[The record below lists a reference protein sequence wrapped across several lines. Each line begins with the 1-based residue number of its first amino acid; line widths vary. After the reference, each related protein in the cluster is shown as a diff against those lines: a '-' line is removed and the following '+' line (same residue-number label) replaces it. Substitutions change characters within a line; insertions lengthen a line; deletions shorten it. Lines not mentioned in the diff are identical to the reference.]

1 MNTTQTSQEKRTIKV
16 KDFLNDFHA
25 DMPDGELLKRYHLT
39 PAGLEKFYSMLLDRR
54 ILGPQELQQHYRRE
68 NQRQTEAPKDEEEKA
83 GFICPACLAA
93 QDTMFDICPS
103 CGVSFQ
109 ELMSRER
116 MPRWPVSEDPP
127 VASSPRVGKVPLGE
141 KILDVIS
148 GVRDRSLFGD
158 TATRQEN
165 KSTDAPPQDGDDGY
179 FAVAGTSSEAHS
191 GFDAPLDEMVHGS
204 PLEYANDAD
213 ADADAPAVE
222 ALCDTCQE
230 RMQSGLRDVYD
241 RSRSYLAMKMSA
253 TFLVLGIL
261 GCLMVSF
268 FDGYSLWRLAVV
280 CGTGISFLVGASLLT
295 VGAFMFLAREKVY
308 FCPLCKRVYPRG

>member
-1 MNTTQTSQEKRTIKV
+1 MNTVQTSQEKRTIKV
-16 KDFLNDFHA
+16 KDFLDDFHA
-25 DMPDGELLKRYHLT
+25 GMPDGELLKRYHLT
-39 PAGLEKFYSMLLDRR
+39 PAGLEKFYSMLLDRH
-54 ILGPQELQQHYRRE
+54 ILGSQELQHHYKQE

-83 GFICPACLAA
+83 GFICPACLVA
-93 QDTMFDICPS
+93 QDTMFDICPR

-116 MPRWPVSEDPP
+116 TPNGPVSEDPP
-127 VASSPRVGKVPLGE
+127 VASSAREARVPLGE

-148 GVRDRSLFGD
+148 SVRDRSLFRD
-158 TATRQEN
+158 TAAQQEN
-165 KSTDAPPQDGDDGY
+165 KSTSAPPRDGDDGY
-179 FAVAGTSSEAHS
+179 FAVAGTSSEARS
-191 GFDAPLDEMVHGS
+191 GFDAPLDDMVHGS
-204 PLEYANDAD
+204 ALEYANDAD
-213 ADADAPAVE
+213 ADAPAVE
-222 ALCDTCQE
+222 VLCDSCQE

-280 CGTGISFLVGASLLT
+280 CATGISFLVGASLLT

>member
-1 MNTTQTSQEKRTIKV
+1 MNTIQTSQEKRTIKV
-16 KDFLNDFHA
+16 KDFLDDFHA
-25 DMPDGELLKRYHLT
+25 GMPDGELLKRYHLT
-39 PAGLEKFYSMLLDRR
+39 PAGLEKFYSMLLDRH
-54 ILGPQELQQHYRRE
+54 ILKSQDIQHHYRLE
-68 NQRQTEAPKDEEEKA
+68 NQRQAEAPKDEEEKA

-93 QDTMFDICPS
+93 QDTMFDICPR

-116 MPRWPVSEDPP
+116 TTKGPVSEDPP
-127 VASSPRVGKVPLGE
+127 VASSERAARVPLGE

-158 TATRQEN
+158 TAARQEN
-165 KSTDAPPQDGDDGY
+165 KSASAPQRDGDDGY
-179 FAVAGTSSEAHS
+179 FAVAGTSSEAHT
-191 GFDAPLDEMVHGS
+191 GFDAPLAEMVHGS

-213 ADADAPAVE
+213 ADAPAVE
-222 ALCDTCQE
+222 VLCDSCQE

-280 CGTGISFLVGASLLT
+280 CGTGISFLVGTSLLT

>member
-1 MNTTQTSQEKRTIKV
+1 MNTIQTSQEKRTIKV
-16 KDFLNDFHA
+16 KDFLDDFHA
-25 DMPDGELLKRYHLT
+25 GMPDGELLKRYHLT
-39 PAGLEKFYSMLLDRR
+39 PAGLEKFYSMLLDRH
-54 ILGPQELQQHYRRE
+54 ILSSHDIQHHYRLE
-68 NQRQTEAPKDEEEKA
+68 SQRQAEALKEEEEKA
-83 GFICPACLAA
+83 GFICPACLAS
-93 QDTMFDICPS
+93 QDTMFDICPR

-116 MPRWPVSEDPP
+116 TTKGPVSEDPP
-127 VASSPRVGKVPLGE
+127 AASSARQARVPLGE

-148 GVRDRSLFGD
+148 GVRDRSIFG
-158 TATRQEN
+158 AAGARQEN
-165 KSTDAPPQDGDDGY
+165 KSTDAPLQEGDDGY
-179 FAVAGTSSEAHS
+179 FAAAGTTSEPHS

-213 ADADAPAVE
+213 SDAPAVE

-230 RMQSGLRDVYD
+230 RMQLGLRDVYD

-268 FDGYSLWRLAVV
+268 FDGYSLLRLAVV
-280 CGTGISFLVGASLLT
+280 CATGISFLVGASLLT
-295 VGAFMFLAREKVY
+295 VGAFLFLAREKVY

>member
-1 MNTTQTSQEKRTIKV
+1 MNTIQTNQEKRTIKV
-16 KDFLNDFHA
+16 KDFLDDFHA
-25 DMPDGELLKRYHLT
+25 GMSDGELLKRYHLT
-39 PAGLEKFYSMLLDRR
+39 AAGLEKFYSMLLDRH
-54 ILGPQELQQHYRRE
+54 ILSSKDIQHHYRLE
-68 NQRQTEAPKDEEEKA
+68 NQRQAEAPKDEEEKA

-93 QDTMFDICPS
+93 QDTMFDICPR

-109 ELMSRER
+109 ELMNRER
-116 MPRWPVSEDPP
+116 TTNEPVSEDPP
-127 VASSPRVGKVPLGE
+127 VASPAREAKVPLGE

-148 GVRDRSLFGD
+148 SVRDRSLFG
-158 TATRQEN
+158 AAAARQEN
-165 KSTDAPPQDGDDGY
+165 KSIGATPQEGNDAY
-179 FAVAGTSSEAHS
+179 FAAASATSEPHS
-191 GFDAPLDEMVHGS
+191 GFDAPLDDIVHGS

-213 ADADAPAVE
+213 SEGPTVE

-230 RMQSGLRDVYD
+230 KMQLGLRDVYD

-268 FDGYSLWRLAVV
+268 FDGYSVSRLAVV
-280 CGTGISFLVGASLLT
+280 CATGISFLVGASLLT
-295 VGAFMFLAREKVY
+295 VGAFLYLAREKVY

>member
-1 MNTTQTSQEKRTIKV
+1 MNTVQTSQEKRTIKV
-16 KDFLNDFHA
+16 KDFLDDFHTG
-25 DMPDGELLKRYHLT
+25 MPDGELLKRYHLT
-39 PAGLEKFYSMLLDRR
+39 PAGLEKFYSMLLDRH
-54 ILGPQELQQHYRRE
+54 ILGSQELQHHYKQE

-83 GFICPACLAA
+83 GFICPACLVA
-93 QDTMFDICPS
+93 QDTMFDICPR

-116 MPRWPVSEDPP
+116 TPKGPVSVAPP
-127 VASSPRVGKVPLGE
+127 AAPLAREARVPLGE

-158 TATRQEN
+158 AAARQEN
-165 KSTDAPPQDGDDGY
+165 KSTDAPPRDGDEGY
-179 FAVAGTSSEAHS
+179 FAVVGTSSEAHT
-191 GFDAPLDEMVHGS
+191 GFDAPLDEIVHGS
-204 PLEYANDAD
+204 PVEYANDAD
-213 ADADAPAVE
+213 ADAPAVE
-222 ALCDTCQE
+222 VLCDSCQE

-280 CGTGISFLVGASLLT
+280 CATGVSFLVGASLLT

-308 FCPLCKRVYPRG
+308 FCPLCKRIYPRG

>member
-1 MNTTQTSQEKRTIKV
+1 MNTVQTSQEKRTIKV
-16 KDFLNDFHA
+16 KDFLDDFHA
-25 DMPDGELLKRYHLT
+25 GMSDGELLKRYHLT
-39 PAGLEKFYSMLLDRR
+39 PAGLEKFYSMLLDRH
-54 ILGPQELQQHYRRE
+54 ILGSQELQHHYKQE

-83 GFICPACLAA
+83 GFICPACLVA
-93 QDTMFDICPS
+93 QDTMFDICPK

-116 MPRWPVSEDPP
+116 TPNRPVSEDPP
-127 VASSPRVGKVPLGE
+127 VASSAREARVPLGE
-141 KILDVIS
+141 KILEVIS
-148 GVRDRSLFGD
+148 SVRDRSLFRD
-158 TATRQEN
+158 TAAQQEN
-165 KSTDAPPQDGDDGY
+165 KSTSAPPRDGDDGY
-179 FAVAGTSSEAHS
+179 FAVAGTSSEARS
-191 GFDAPLDEMVHGS
+191 GFDAPLDDMVHGS
-204 PLEYANDAD
+204 ALEYANDAE
-213 ADADAPAVE
+213 ADAPAVE
-222 ALCDTCQE
+222 VLCDSCQE

-280 CGTGISFLVGASLLT
+280 CATGISFLVGASLLT

>member
-1 MNTTQTSQEKRTIKV
+1 MNTVQTSQEKRTIKV
-16 KDFLNDFHA
+16 KDFLDDFHGG
-25 DMPDGELLKRYHLT
+25 MPDGELQKRYHLT
-39 PAGLEKFYSMLLDRR
+39 PAGLEKFYSMLLDRH
-54 ILGPQELQQHYRRE
+54 ILGSQELLHHYKRE
-68 NQRQTEAPKDEEEKA
+68 NQRQTEARKDEEEKA
-83 GFICPACLAA
+83 RFICPACLAA

-116 MPRWPVSEDPP
+116 TPKEPVSEAPP
-127 VASSPRVGKVPLGE
+127 AASSARVEKVPLGE

-148 GVRDRSLFGD
+148 GVRDRSLFGHK
-158 TATRQEN
+158 N
-165 KSTDAPPQDGDDGY
+165 KSTGAPPQDGDDGN
-179 FAVAGTSSEAHS
+179 FAVADTTNEAHS

-213 ADADAPAVE
+213 ADPDAPAVE

-241 RSRSYLAMKMSA
+241 RNRSYLAMKMSG

-280 CGTGISFLVGASLLT
+280 CATGISFLVGASLLT